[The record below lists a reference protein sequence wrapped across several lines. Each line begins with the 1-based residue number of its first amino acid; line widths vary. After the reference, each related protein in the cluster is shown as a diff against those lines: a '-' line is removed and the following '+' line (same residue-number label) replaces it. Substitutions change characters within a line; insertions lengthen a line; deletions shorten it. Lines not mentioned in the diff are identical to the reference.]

1 MGAGSHWHW
10 ALECSALLI
19 NHNQSCA
26 ITSIFLVNY
35 CEGQVVQLRTRA
47 PGMRVLEKHLALQ
60 NPEKEQGKGKNAH
73 RKKYLYCKY
82 TCMHAVFPNTRDVGS
97 LIPYNNKTRDAAPSQ
112 RVNTVGKG
120 RTYETHN
127 LFPAVKM
134 KSRNTKTMRS
144 YDYDLLLLGCKI
156 QAWLLTR
163 HKNVFP
169 KVSIQ

>member
-1 MGAGSHWHW
+1 MGAQRHWHW

-35 CEGQVVQLRTRA
+35 CEGQVVQLRTRGRSV
-47 PGMRVLEKHLALQ
+47 PGIGETSGAANPRKRTSKKKRWTQKKKKSQAHLHTCRRPNTKDVLSLIIYRPQRVL
-60 NPEKEQGKGKNAH
+60 P
-73 RKKYLYCKY
+73 
-82 TCMHAVFPNTRDVGS
+82 
-97 LIPYNNKTRDAAPSQ
+97 
-112 RVNTVGKG
+112 VNTDGRG
-120 RTYETHN
+120 RTDTHNETRN

-134 KSRNTKTMRS
+134 KSRNTKTIRS

-156 QAWLLTR
+156 QACLLTR